1 MTTSEIIKYL
11 LANKTEFEKKF
22 GVTKIGLFGS
32 FARNQDQ
39 EGSDIDIVVEMSK
52 PDLLSLVGIKQMIEE
67 QLQTKVDIVRYRNR
81 MNEALKN
88 RIDKEAVYV

>member
-1 MTTSEIIKYL
+1 MTTSEIINYL
-11 LANKTEFEKKF
+11 IANKSEFEKNF

-32 FARNQDQ
+32 FATDQDQ

-67 QLQTKVDIVRYRNR
+67 QLQAKVDIVRYRNR
-81 MNEALKN
+81 MNKALKN
-88 RIDKEAVYV
+88 RIDKEALYV

>member
-11 LANKTEFEKKF
+11 TVNKPEFERKF

-32 FARNQDQ
+32 FSQGRNRQ
-39 EGSDIDIVVEMSK
+39 GSDIDIVVELKK

-67 QLQTKVDIVRYRNR
+67 QLHANVDIVRYRNK
-81 MNEALKN
+81 MNQALKK
-88 RIDKEAVYV
+88 RIDKDALYV